1 MITSLVLQG
10 LKDAHYVDMGDGAC
24 DHDHVCGY
32 DDYETP
38 PQHDDD
44 GFPGLAQLH
53 PQNPAPVLYTCKV
66 DSSYLFRHQLHLVFS
81 HKKFQ
86 LPEDGHLNKVL

>member
-10 LKDAHYVDMGDGAC
+10 LKDAHYADMGDGVC

-32 DDYETP
+32 DDYENP

-44 GFPGLAQLH
+44 GFPELAQLH
-53 PQNPAPVLYTCKV
+53 PQNPVPVLYTYKV

-81 HKKFQ
+81 HKKFP
-86 LPEDGHLNKVL
+86 LPGDGHLNKEL